1 MDVVEPAAFR
11 HEAFVYRDDDQYVR
25 GTAGYVREGLEAG
38 EAVLVAALAPRAAL
52 LREALGGSAAAV
64 EFLDLALLGRNPGRL
79 LPAWQDW
86 IDRNTGHGRGFR
98 GVCDPLTVGRSAFE
112 LLEFWQHERLF
123 NTAFE
128 HGPRWSLLCA
138 YDAGRLAADVLTWAR
153 RTHPVV
159 LDDGRRLPSPSPY
172 PETDFDAVLA
182 TPLPEPDPRHVVA
195 NLAFDIDS
203 LDLVRATVR
212 ASAAALGL
220 NAVDVVDLTLVASEL
235 AANSVRHGG
244 GAGTLRLWRTDAYA
258 VCEVRDRGLITDP
271 LVGLRRPDLR
281 KNAGGAGLWAVN
293 RICDLVV
300 IRSDADHGTVIRA
313 HRATTR

>member
-11 HEAFVYRDDDQYVR
+11 HEAFIHRDDEQYVR
-25 GTAGYVREGLEAG
+25 GTAGYVREGLEAE

-52 LREALGGSAAAV
+52 LREELGGSAAAV

-98 GVCDPLTVGRSAFE
+98 GVCDPLIAGRSTAE
-112 LLEFWQHERLF
+112 LLEFWQHEQLL

-138 YDAGRLAADVLTWAR
+138 YDAGRLAADVLAWAR

-159 LDDGRRLPSPSPY
+159 LDDGRRLPTAHPSP
-172 PETDFDAVLA
+172 EADFDAVLA
-182 TPLPEPDPRHVVA
+182 APLPEPDPRQVVA
-195 NLAFDIDS
+195 NLAFDLDS

-212 ASAAALGL
+212 SSEAALGL
-220 NAVDVVDLTLVASEL
+220 NAVGVVDLTLVASEL

-244 GAGTLRLWRTDAYA
+244 GAGMLRLWRADEYA

-293 RICDLVV
+293 QICDLVV
-300 IRSDADHGTVIRA
+300 VRSAADRGTVIRA
-313 HRATTR
+313 HLATAR